1 MKLDLNINQ
10 SQKLIITQEMRQAIE
25 ILQMTA
31 TELNNMIEK
40 ETMENPVL
48 DFQDGPIKGEL
59 NTPDK
64 EQKDPREGDVKWD
77 EYIAYMQSHPVI
89 GQSGGGRDENEYGF
103 EKFSYRENTL
113 HEYLHFQFSILK
125 DDLSPREAQ
134 TGDYLIDC
142 IDDNGY
148 LIVDQNYVMEM
159 LLISQAE
166 YEKILARIQTLDPE
180 GVGARNIEECLSI
193 QLRSRGYKKDS
204 IYIQLVENYLKELAD
219 HQYKKI
225 EKETGLTREQIADF
239 TAELKKLEPKP
250 GREFSC
256 CDSVSYVIPDGKIEI
271 RGQELLVTVNEIS
284 APKLHISTY
293 YQKMLK
299 QEKQGSEAGEYL
311 AQKMNGAVFLIKSI
325 EQRRQTIKNVIEAVA
340 DHQKEFFFNPK
351 TGLKALTLKDIA
363 QNIEMHESTISRAIR
378 GKYIETPNGT
388 LPLKFFFKRGFS
400 DGEEDL
406 SSEVVKNWIKELI
419 DHEDKKKPLSD
430 QKIVELLRAKKIEV
444 ARRTVAKYREALN
457 IESSSK
463 RKAVIC

>member
-31 TELNNMIEK
+31 VELNNLIEK

-48 DFQDGPIKGEL
+48 DFREGPIKGEL
-59 NTPDK
+59 TGPDK
-64 EQKDPREGDVKWD
+64 NQKESQESDLKWD
-77 EYIAYMQSHPVI
+77 EFITYMQSYPVI
-89 GQSGGGRDENEYGF
+89 GQSGTRRAEEEYGF
-103 EKFSYRENTL
+103 ENFSYRENTL

-125 DDLSPREAQ
+125 NELSQHEGDI
-134 TGDYLIDC
+134 GDYLIDC

-148 LIVDQNYVMEM
+148 LIVDENY
-159 LLISQAE
+159 LLEVLAIDRRQ
-166 YEKILARIQTLDPE
+166 YEKILSLIQTLDPE

-193 QLRSRGYKKDS
+193 QLRSRGYTIDS
-204 IYIQLVENYLKELAD
+204 IYIQLVTHYLKDFAD

-225 EKETGLTREQIADF
+225 EKETGLSLEDIATFKD
-239 TAELKKLEPKP
+239 ELKMLEPKP

-256 CDSVSYVIPDGKIEI
+256 TDSVSFVIPDGKIEI
-271 RGQELLVTVNEIS
+271 KDDELLVTVNEIS
-284 APKLHISTY
+284 APKLHISPY

-299 QEKQGSEAGEYL
+299 QEKEGSEAGEYL
-311 AQKMNGAVFLIKSI
+311 SKKMNGAVFLIKSI
-325 EQRRQTIKNVIEAVA
+325 EQRRQTIKNVIQAIA
-340 DHQKEFFFNPK
+340 TYQKEFFFNPT

-363 QNIEMHESTISRAIR
+363 EMIEMHESTISRAIR

-388 LPLKFFFKRGFS
+388 LPLKYFFKRGFN
-400 DGEEDL
+400 DGQEDL
-406 SSEVVKNWIKELI
+406 SSEVIKNWIKEFVAQ
-419 DHEDKKKPLSD
+419 EDKKKPLSD
-430 QKIVELLRAKKIEV
+430 QKIVELLKARKIDV

-463 RKAVIC
+463 RKEVLL